1 MRLLLKTIA
10 IIFVVWST
18 NGYGVNYN
26 ANTPAVS
33 VITPTNSQTPTW
45 SWVQGNASKGNE
57 TYRYKLNNGDLT
69 SGATST
75 TNKNYTPDSPLSDGT
90 HTLYVQEQDGDGL
103 AWSKS
108 GSAAVVID
116 SIAPTMTI
124 TAAKVSD
131 GGTSN
136 DSTLSLTFTASESTS
151 NFAEDDISVSG
162 GTLSKFRGSGTT
174 YTATFTPSQVVLLL
188 SI

>member
-1 MRLLLKTIA
+1 M
-10 IIFVVWST
+10 
-18 NGYGVNYN
+18 
-26 ANTPAVS
+26 
-33 VITPTNSQTPTW
+33 
-45 SWVQGNASKGNE
+45 
-57 TYRYKLNNGDLT
+57 
-69 SGATST
+69 
-75 TNKNYTPDSPLSDGT
+75 
-90 HTLYVQEQDGDGL
+90 QEQDGDGL

>member
-1 MRLLLKTIA
+1 LRLLLKTIA
-10 IIFVVWST
+10 IIFVVWSS
-18 NGYGVNYN
+18 NGYG
-26 ANTPAVS
+26 ANKAKAPVVS

-45 SWVQGNASKGNE
+45 SWERGDKSQGNEN
-57 TYRYKLNNGDLT
+57 YRYKLNNGDLT

-75 TNKNYTPDSPLSDGT
+75 TNTNYAPGSPLSDGT